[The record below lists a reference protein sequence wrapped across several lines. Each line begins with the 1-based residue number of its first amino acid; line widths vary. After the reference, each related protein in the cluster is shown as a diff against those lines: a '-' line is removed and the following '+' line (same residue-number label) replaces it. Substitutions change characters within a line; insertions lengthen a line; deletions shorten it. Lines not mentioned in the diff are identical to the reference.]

1 MLRII
6 PLGGLGEVGLN
17 AMVFETDGEALLVD
31 CGIMFPQAEQ
41 LGVDVVLPDFTYL
54 RQLGDKLKG
63 VVLTHGHEDHIGA
76 LPHFLKE
83 WRELPVFG
91 SRFTLG
97 LLKSRLDEFE
107 IAADLREFSA
117 GDTVEVSEAFRVEG
131 VRVTHS
137 IPDALGLAIHTP
149 EGLVVHTGDFKVDHT
164 PIDDQ
169 PIDLKRFGRLGGDG
183 VLALL
188 SDSTNAER
196 PGSTISERKVG
207 RALDSIFAR
216 AKARVVVA
224 TFASNIHRIQQVLDI
239 SKRFGRKVVLLG
251 RSMQQNVKL
260 ATELGFVDVP
270 FNILVEPERAR
281 SMKHHEVTILST
293 GAQGEP
299 RSALARMAAG
309 DPNAPLS
316 IDEGDLVV
324 LSSRFIPGN
333 EVAIGNVINLLAM
346 RGADVI
352 YESAE
357 EIHVSGH
364 ACSEEQKL
372 MLRLVD
378 PQHFV
383 PIHGEYRHLLR
394 HVKTAHAVGMSDS
407 RCHLI
412 TDGDVLEFAGGAAQQ
427 AGRVPSGRVYVERR
441 GGPDVPE
448 LTLRERALIAETGL
462 VTAVVVIDRATGA
475 VVRGPE
481 ITARGI
487 NVPDEARLQ
496 ADLRHEVLTALEAMS
511 PLLRSDTATVQEEVR
526 LAVRRAYK
534 RSSERKPV
542 VLPLVIEL

>member
-17 AMVFETDGEALLVD
+17 AMVFETEDEAFLVD
-31 CGIMFPQAEQ
+31 CGVMFPQAES
-41 LGVDVVLPDFTYL
+41 LGVDVVLPDMTYL
-54 RQLGDKLKG
+54 RELGDKLKG

-76 LPHFLKE
+76 LPHLL
-83 WRELPVFG
+83 RDLPLPVWG

-97 LLKSRLDEFE
+97 LLQSRLDEFE
-107 IAADLREFSA
+107 IAADLRELGA
-117 GDTVEVSEAFRVEG
+117 GDTVEVGGAFRVEG
-131 VRVTHS
+131 IRVTHS

-149 EGLVVHTGDFKVDHT
+149 EGLVVHTGDFKVDLT

-196 PGSTISERKVG
+196 PGATISERQVG
-207 RALDSIFAR
+207 RALEAIFAR
-216 AKARVVVA
+216 ASARVVVA

-239 SKRFGRKVVLLG
+239 SQRFDRKVVLLG
-251 RSMQQNVKL
+251 RSMQQNVQT
-260 ATELGFVDVP
+260 AARLGYLDVP
-270 FNILVEPERAR
+270 LNLLVEPERAR
-281 SMKHHEVTILST
+281 TMRHHEVTVLST

-299 RSALARMAAG
+299 RSALARMASG
-309 DPNAPLS
+309 DPNAPIPL
-316 IDEGDLVV
+316 DEGDVVV

-346 RGADVI
+346 RGAEVI

-364 ACSEEQKL
+364 AHAEEQKL
-372 MLRLVD
+372 MLRLVS
-378 PQHFV
+378 PRHFV
-383 PIHGEYRHLLR
+383 PIHGEYRHLVR
-394 HVKTAHAVGMSDS
+394 HVKTAYATGMTDS
-407 RCHLI
+407 RCHLLV
-412 TDGDVLEFAGGAAQQ
+412 DGDVLAFEKGEARR
-427 AGRVPSGRVYVERR
+427 AGRVTSGRVYVERR
-441 GGPDVPE
+441 GGPGVPE

-462 VTAVVVIDRATGA
+462 VTAVVVIDRTSGA

-481 ITARGI
+481 FTARGI
-487 NVPDEARLQ
+487 SVPDEGALH
-496 ADLRHEVLTALEAMS
+496 ADLRREVLQALEGLS
-511 PLLRSDTATVQEEVR
+511 PLLRSDAATVQEEVR

-534 RSSERKPV
+534 RSTERKPV

>member
-17 AMVFETDGEALLVD
+17 AMVFETEGEAFLVD
-31 CGIMFPQAEQ
+31 CGIMFPQAES
-41 LGVDVVLPDFTYL
+41 LGIDVVLPDMTYL
-54 RQLGDKLKG
+54 RELGDKLKG

-76 LPHFLKE
+76 LPHLLKE
-83 WRELPVFG
+83 TRLPVWG

-97 LLKSRLDEFE
+97 LLKGKLDEFD

-117 GDTVEVSEAFRVEG
+117 GETAEVSEAFRVEG
-131 VRVTHS
+131 IRVTHS

-149 EGLVVHTGDFKVDHT
+149 EGLVVHTGDFKVDYT

-188 SDSTNAER
+188 SDSTNSER
-196 PGSTISERKVG
+196 AGSTISERKVG
-207 RALDSIFAR
+207 RAFESIFAR

-239 SKRFGRKVVLLG
+239 SPRFGRKVTLLG
-251 RSMQQNVKL
+251 RSMQQNVKT
-260 ATELGFVDVP
+260 AAELGYLDIP
-270 FNILVEPERAR
+270 FNILVEPDRAR
-281 SMKHHEVTILST
+281 DMRHHEVTVLST

-299 RSALARMAAG
+299 RSALARMASG
-309 DPNAPLS
+309 DPNAPIPLE
-316 IDEGDLVV
+316 EGDTVI

-346 RGADVI
+346 RGADVV

-364 ACSEEQKL
+364 AHAEEQKL
-372 MLRLVD
+372 MLRLVS
-378 PQHFV
+378 PRHFV

-394 HVKTAHAVGMSDS
+394 HVKTAWSVGMSDS
-407 RCHLI
+407 QCHLI
-412 TDGDVLEFAGGAAQQ
+412 TDGEVLEFANGTAQQ

-462 VTAVVVIDRATGA
+462 VTAVVVIDRTTGA

-481 ITARGI
+481 ISARGI

-496 ADLRHEVLTALEAMS
+496 ADLRTEVLTALEKMS
-511 PLLRSDTATVQEEVR
+511 PLLRSDAATVQEEVR

-534 RSSERKPV
+534 RSTERKPV

>member
-17 AMVFETDGEALLVD
+17 AMVFETEGEAFLVD
-31 CGIMFPQAEQ
+31 CGIMFPQAEN
-41 LGVDVVLPDFTYL
+41 LGIDVVLPDMTYL
-54 RQLGDKLKG
+54 RELGDKLKG

-76 LPHFLKE
+76 LPHLLKE
-83 WRELPVFG
+83 MPLPVWG

-97 LLKSRLDEFE
+97 LLKGRLDEFD
-107 IAADLREFSA
+107 ISADLRELSA
-117 GDTVEVSEAFRVEG
+117 GSTATISEAFRVEG
-131 VRVTHS
+131 IRVTHS

-188 SDSTNAER
+188 SDSTNSER
-196 PGSTISERKVG
+196 AGSTISERKVG
-207 RALDSIFAR
+207 RALETIFAR
-216 AKARVVVA
+216 ARARVVVA

-239 SKRFGRKVVLLG
+239 SRRFGRKVTLLG
-251 RSMQQNVKL
+251 RSMQQNVKI
-260 ATELGFVDVP
+260 AAELGYLDVP

-281 SMKHHEVTILST
+281 EMRHHEVTALST

-299 RSALARMAAG
+299 RSALARMASG

-316 IDEGDLVV
+316 LDEGDTVI

-364 ACSEEQKL
+364 AHAEEQKL

-378 PQHFV
+378 PRHFV

-394 HVKTAHAVGMSDS
+394 HVKTAYSVGLTDS
-407 RCHLI
+407 QCHLI
-412 TDGDVLEFAGGAAQQ
+412 TDGEVLEFAGGAARQ

-462 VTAVVVIDRATGA
+462 VTAVVVIDRTSGA

-487 NVPDEARLQ
+487 NVPDEARLH
-496 ADLRHEVLTALEAMS
+496 ADVRSEVLAALDRLS
-511 PLLRSDTATVQEEVR
+511 PLLRSDAATVQEEVR

-534 RSSERKPV
+534 RSTERKPV

>member
-17 AMVFETDGEALLVD
+17 AMVFETEGEAFLVD
-31 CGIMFPQAEQ
+31 CGVMFPQNET

-54 RQLGDKLKG
+54 RELGDKLKG

-76 LPHFLKE
+76 LPHLLKG
-83 WRELPVFG
+83 RELPVWG

-97 LLKSRLDEFE
+97 LVKSKLAEFD

-117 GDTVEVSEAFRVEG
+117 GDTAVVSEAFQVEG

-137 IPDALGLAIHTP
+137 IPDALGLAIRTP

-188 SDSTNAER
+188 SDSTNSDR
-196 PGSTISERKVG
+196 PGITLSERQVG
-207 RALDSIFAR
+207 RALENIFAR
-216 AKARVVVA
+216 ARARVVIA
-224 TFASNIHRIQQVLDI
+224 TFASNIHRIQQVLDA
-239 SKRFGRKVVLLG
+239 SRRFGRKVVLLG
-251 RSMQQNVKL
+251 RSMQQNVKI
-260 ATELGFVDVP
+260 ATELGYLDVP
-270 FNILVEPERAR
+270 FNILVDEARAR
-281 SMKHHEVTILST
+281 DLKHHEVTVIST

-299 RSALARMAAG
+299 RSALARMASG
-309 DPNAPLS
+309 DPHAPLQL
-316 IDEGDLVV
+316 DEGDTVV

-357 EIHVSGH
+357 EIHASGH
-364 ACSEEQKL
+364 ASREEQKL
-372 MLRLVD
+372 MLRLVN

-383 PIHGEYRHLLR
+383 PIHGEYRHLAR
-394 HVKTAHAVGMSDS
+394 HVKTAYTVGMRDS
-407 RCHLI
+407 HCHLI
-412 TDGDVLEFAGGAAQQ
+412 TDGDVLEFANGTAQRS
-427 AGRVPSGRVYVERR
+427 GRVASGRVYVERR
-441 GGPDVPE
+441 GGPGVPE

-462 VTAVVVIDRATGA
+462 VTAVVVIDRASGA

-487 NVPDEARLQ
+487 NVPDEARLL
-496 ADLRHEVLTALEAMS
+496 ADVRHEVLAALETLS
-511 PLLRSDTATVQEEVR
+511 PLLRSDTPSVQEEVR

-534 RSSERKPV
+534 RSTERKPV

>member
-1 MLRII
+1 MLRIV

-17 AMVFETDGEALLVD
+17 AMVLETDGEAFLVD
-31 CGIMFPQAEQ
+31 CGIMFPQAET

-54 RQLGDKLKG
+54 RELGSKLKG

-76 LPHFLKE
+76 LPHLLKE
-83 WRELPVFG
+83 MALPVWG

-97 LLKSRLDEFE
+97 LLKGKLDEFD
-107 IAADLREFSA
+107 IKADLRDFNA
-117 GDTVEVSEAFRVEG
+117 GDTAVVSEAFQVEG

-149 EGLVVHTGDFKVDHT
+149 DGLVVHTGDFKVDHT

-169 PIDLKRFGRLGGDG
+169 PIDLIRFGKLGGDG

-188 SDSTNAER
+188 SDSTN
-196 PGSTISERKVG
+196 SERSGMTLSERQVG
-207 RALDSIFAR
+207 RALEGIFAR
-216 AKARVVVA
+216 AKARVVIA
-224 TFASNIHRIQQVLDI
+224 TFASNIHRVQQVIDL
-239 SKRFGRKVVLLG
+239 SRRFGRKVVLLG
-251 RSMQQNVKL
+251 RSMQQNMKIAV
-260 ATELGFVDVP
+260 ELGILELPIGLVVDAD
-270 FNILVEPERAR
+270 EAR
-281 SMKHHEVTILST
+281 RMRHHEVTVLST

-299 RSALARMAAG
+299 RSALVRMAMA
-309 DPNAPLS
+309 DPGAPMPL
-316 IDEGDLVV
+316 DEGDLVV

-333 EVAIGNVINLLAM
+333 EVAIGNMINHLAM
-346 RGADVI
+346 RGAEVI

-364 ACSEEQKL
+364 ACREEQKL
-372 MLRLVD
+372 MMRLVN

-394 HVKTAHAVGMSDS
+394 HVKTAYSMGIPDS

-412 TDGDVLEFAGGAAQQ
+412 TDGDVLQFEKGAAAV
-427 AGRVPSGRVYVERR
+427 AGRVASGRVYVERR

-462 VTAVVVIDRATGA
+462 VTAVVVIDRSTGA

-481 ITARGI
+481 ITARGVS
-487 NVPDEARLQ
+487 VPDEAALQ
-496 ADLRHEVLTALEAMS
+496 ADVRAEVLRALDGLTPMM
-511 PLLRSDTATVQEEVR
+511 RSDTATVQEEVR
-526 LAVRRAYK
+526 RAVRRAYK
-534 RSSERKPV
+534 RATERKPV